1 VKTLLVGLSRSVSR
15 ASDVRRAV
23 ATHGE
28 TEGCEGSLE
37 TGCSEQRGLSAWM
50 MTRKKY
56 LQNHEYSKGELIRVT
71 QILGWVILFVL
82 QPQEF

>member
-1 VKTLLVGLSRSVSR
+1 MKTLLVGLSRSVSR

-37 TGCSEQRGLSAWM
+37 TEFYAARTECMDA
-50 MTRKKY
+50 
-56 LQNHEYSKGELIRVT
+56 ELRAVR
-71 QILGWVILFVL
+71 FA
-82 QPQEF
+82 PK